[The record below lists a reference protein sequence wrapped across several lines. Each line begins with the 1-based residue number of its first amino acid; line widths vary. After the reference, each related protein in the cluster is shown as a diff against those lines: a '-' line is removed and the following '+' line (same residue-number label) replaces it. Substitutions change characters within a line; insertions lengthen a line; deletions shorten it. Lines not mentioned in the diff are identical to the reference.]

1 MRARWHRRRLGLR
14 AALLGAVALVALPS
28 AGAAR
33 TDFID
38 TAQTALLRGA
48 EAADRDDC
56 VAALKQINP
65 VIAHGEFSTLPEQ
78 GRAALLQVASYCE
91 LETKQYGKALTHART
106 ITTYLSPPAEAWRLR
121 FGLEV
126 KEGQYAAAVGTLD
139 AIQKQAPAV
148 VGDLDKDWI
157 WSLFRKLKADEELA
171 TPRSLFLAVVSRPGF
186 APEAEELNFEW
197 LRLEYARD
205 LAAAGDKTGAAQVI
219 GKLRK
224 AAALYDASLD
234 LDPVVRSAVGANFDL
249 RAAYE
254 REIEMLNQMSALR
267 PGLLNLVL
275 ETSRAQR
282 TIGQPEAAL
291 ATLEAARP
299 DGILSKQFSDR
310 AEWLNWWWDEMGR
323 AYTQLG
329 RYDDAVAAFA
339 SAIEG
344 GENGMSNVSQTINLG
359 YVHNY
364 FGHPEATLP
373 LLAPFEDNANAA
385 SPYGM
390 MEFHLARGCAA
401 QAAGKPDIAAR
412 DLAYAKAHD
421 TDHPEALSD
430 LLMCMGDL
438 DGAAASV
445 VARLDDPKRR
455 LSALKQLSDYAP
467 RPASAPVRSIDAS
480 LQKLRERADVKAA
493 ILRAGG
499 TRRFNVQAPDFL

>member
-1 MRARWHRRRLGLR
+1 MRARWHRRRRGSR
-14 AALLGAVALVALPS
+14 AVLLGAVALAALPG

-33 TDFID
+33 TNFIE
-38 TAQTALLRGA
+38 TAQAALLRST
-48 EAADRDDC
+48 EAVDRDDC
-56 VAALKQINP
+56 VVALKQINP
-65 VIAHGEFSTLPEQ
+65 VMSDGEFSTLPEQ
-78 GRAALLQVASYCE
+78 GRAAILQVASYCE
-91 LETKQYGKALTHART
+91 LETKQYAKALTHART

-126 KEGQYAAAVGTLD
+126 QDGQYAAAVTTLD

-148 VGDLDKDWI
+148 IGNLDKDWI
-157 WSLFRKLKADEELA
+157 WSLFRKLKADEKLA
-171 TPRSLFLAVVSRPGF
+171 TSRSLFLAVVSRPGF

-197 LRLEYARD
+197 LQLEYARD
-205 LAAAGDKTGAAQVI
+205 LAAAGDKTGAARVI

-224 AAALYDASLD
+224 ADALYDASLD
-234 LDPVVRSAVGANFDL
+234 FDPAIRSAVGANFDL

-254 REIEMLNQMSALR
+254 REIEMLYQMSALR

-275 ETSRAQR
+275 ETARAQR
-282 TIGQPEAAL
+282 MIGQPEAAL

-299 DGILSKQFSDR
+299 YGILSKQFSDR
-310 AEWLNWWWDEMGR
+310 AERLNWWWDGMGR
-323 AYTQLG
+323 TYTQLG
-329 RYDDAVAAFA
+329 RYDDAVAAFT

-344 GENGMSNVSQTINLG
+344 GESGMPNVSQTINLG

-364 FGHPEATLP
+364 FGHPEATLT
-373 LLAPFEDNANAA
+373 LLAPFENNANAA

-401 QAAGKPDIAAR
+401 QAAGKPDITAR
-412 DLAYAKAHD
+412 DLAFAKAHD

-438 DGAAASV
+438 DSAAASV

-455 LSALKQLSDYAP
+455 LNALKQLSDYAP
-467 RPASAPVRSIDAS
+467 QPASAPVSPLDAS
-480 LQKLRERADVKAA
+480 LQKLRERPDVKAA

-499 TRRFNVQAPDFL
+499 ARRFNVQAPDL